1 MQVPNRYSIG
11 NSKKGWIRGV
21 ILVIA
26 WLLIISLVKDLW
38 QIESGFDRIKE
49 SNAKLQEEQKRNQTL
64 KNKLSLVSTDEY
76 KERLIRE
83 QLNMQKV
90 GEVVA
95 VLPKVES
102 STSPNDIKTDVEKTE
117 NWEKW
122 WALLK

>member
-1 MQVPNRYSIG
+1 MQAPNRYS
-11 NSKKGWIRGV
+11 NEDSKKGWIKGI

-26 WLLIISLVKDLW
+26 WFLIISLIKDLW
-38 QIESGFDRIKE
+38 QIRSGFARIQE
-49 SNAKLQEEQKRNQTL
+49 SNIKLQEETKRNQDL
-64 KNKLSLVSTDEY
+64 KDKLSLVSTDEY

-95 VLPKVES
+95 VLPKNES
-102 STSPNDIKTDVEKTE
+102 QKGSEGNKTEEEKTN

-122 WALLK
+122 WTLLK

>member
-1 MQVPNRYSIG
+1 MQVPNRYSKES
-11 NSKKGWIRGV
+11 NKKGWIRGV

-26 WLLIISLVKDLW
+26 WILIISLVKDLW
-38 QIESGFDRIKE
+38 QIKSGFARIQE
-49 SNAKLQEEQKRNQTL
+49 SNIKLQEEQKKNQEL
-64 KNKLSLVSTDEY
+64 KDKLSLVSTDEY

-95 VLPKVES
+95 VLPKEE
-102 STSPNDIKTDVEKTE
+102 TSINADNNKIGAEKTD

-122 WALLK
+122 WTLLK